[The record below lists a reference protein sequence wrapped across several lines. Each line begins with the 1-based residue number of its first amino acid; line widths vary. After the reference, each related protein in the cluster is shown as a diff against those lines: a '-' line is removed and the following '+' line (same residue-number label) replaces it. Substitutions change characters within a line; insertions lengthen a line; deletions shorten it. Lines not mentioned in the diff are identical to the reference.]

1 MKIEVSNGEILDKL
15 SILEI
20 KSERITDKKKLINV
34 ENERKTLMPLY
45 STIVVS
51 EELKKNFFDLLKINT
66 DLWEIEDKI
75 RIKESSQEFD
85 YEFIELAR
93 SVYKKNDIRAQI
105 KKEINILSDSKLI
118 EEKSYV

>member
-1 MKIEVSNGEILDKL
+1 MRIEVSNGEILDKL

-20 KSERITDKKKLINV
+20 KSKRITDKQKLINV
-34 ENERKTLMPLY
+34 ETERRTLIPLY

-51 EELKKNFFDLLKINT
+51 EELEKKFFDLLNINT

-93 SVYKKNDIRAQI
+93 SVYKKNDIRAHI